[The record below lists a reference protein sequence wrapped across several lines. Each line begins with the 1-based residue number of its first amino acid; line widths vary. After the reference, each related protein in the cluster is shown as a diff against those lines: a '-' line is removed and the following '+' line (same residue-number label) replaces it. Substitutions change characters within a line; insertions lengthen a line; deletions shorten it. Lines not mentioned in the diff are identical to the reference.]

1 MSIIISRNLKNA
13 VRVDRKSFALEDN
26 LQQYIYD
33 NPESIP
39 LYDIKD
45 DVGLLI
51 LAREFS
57 TNSGPIDAIGIDKE
71 GELYLVETKLYRNP
85 DKRTVVAQ
93 VLDYGASL
101 WKTYVNYETFIS
113 SLESHVMKKF
123 GKSFMERVKE
133 FYDMSDEDYGVFT
146 ENLKDNL
153 DEGNFKFVVLMDQI
167 HGQLKDLI
175 LFINQNSR
183 FNIYGVELEYY
194 KHEEYEILIPRLY
207 GAEVKKE
214 LGTKS
219 QSQYIPTDDEYR
231 KMYDTVGLGDEVEQI
246 LGLYNGIRENKIS
259 ISGVHASKTLK
270 NIIFY
275 FTFPHEDKPCF
286 TLNMASISVKSSDNT
301 TIDLW
306 CYDKT
311 KEDVITT
318 TLSKHFPDAKILGKI
333 RGSYGAIA
341 KINIKSFS
349 TDALQAFYSELV

>member
-1 MSIIISRNLKNA
+1 MSIIISKNLKNA

-39 LYDIKD
+39 LYDIKE
-45 DVGLLI
+45 DVRLLI

-133 FYDMSDEDYGVFT
+133 FYDMNDEDYSAFT
-146 ENLKDNL
+146 DNFKDNL

-194 KHEEYEILIPRLY
+194 KHEEYEILIPKLY

-214 LGTKS
+214 VGSKKPT
-219 QSQYIPTDDEYR
+219 QNIPTDEEFVNAY
-231 KMYDTVGLGDEVEQI
+231 KTKGLEQNI
-246 LGLYNGIRENKIS
+246 CELIAFFNDVREGKIE
-259 ISGVHASKTLK
+259 ISGLLAKKTPKSLT
-270 NIIFY
+270 FS
-275 FTFPHEDKPCF
+275 FTFPQETKATLSVSVGVNPDYETTDGEVHFWCNKDKEQQV
-286 TLNMASISVKSSDNT
+286 LDSVKRNFSKVILRPIKTELFGKMGILKLQDFKSS
-301 TIDLW
+301 
-306 CYDKT
+306 
-311 KEDVITT
+311 E
-318 TLSKHFPDAKILGKI
+318 F
-333 RGSYGAIA
+333 
-341 KINIKSFS
+341 
-349 TDALQAFYSELV
+349 QAFFSDLSR